1 MLRGVWFVFLKD
13 LKSDFKTKSSLYSI
27 AFFIVVVGTVTALA
41 ASGQSLRPN
50 LASGLIWTIMFFV
63 SSVGLAKSFAGEA
76 ERGTDA
82 LLKTGAT
89 STSIYFGK
97 LIYVSALSFAANSL
111 AVAVLTLFADIYGNI
126 SPVFLLAHILGT
138 FGLAAAST
146 IVSAL
151 VAKARSK
158 SALFPAL
165 AFPILLPLII
175 YGSETTQAG
184 LNGAALGETASNLI
198 IMLSYCGIVVAG
210 SYLLFDF
217 VWED

>member
-13 LKSDFKTKSSLYSI
+13 LKSDFKTKSSLFSI
-27 AFFIVVVGTVTALA
+27 AFFIIVVGTVTALA
-41 ASGQSLRPN
+41 ASGESLRPS

-63 SSVGLAKSFAGEA
+63 SSVGLAKSFVGEA
-76 ERGTDA
+76 ERGTDMV
-82 LLKTGAT
+82 LKTTAT
-89 STSIYFGK
+89 STSVYFGK
-97 LIYVSALSFAANSL
+97 LTYVSILSFAANSL
-111 AVAVLTLFADIYGNI
+111 AIAVLALFADIDGNI
-126 SPVFLLAHILGT
+126 GAVFLLAHVLGT

-175 YGSETTQAG
+175 YGSETTAAG
-184 LNGAALGETASNLI
+184 LYGAVPGEAVSNLI